1 MKPMSPSPAAGSPK
15 PTPARFG
22 VVGVCVALAVRA
34 YRSNSRS
41 SVSSQTR

>member
-1 MKPMSPSPAAGSPK
+1 MSPSPAAGLPK
-15 PTPARFG
+15 PDRARFG
-22 VVGVCVALAVRA
+22 AAGFCVALAVHA